1 MDLKHK
7 LYDYINEFGWT
18 EESKEQA
25 RSLFIAYC
33 YSEMIDIDS
42 RDPDEI
48 LSEIYWL
55 CELDTVVEYKDF
67 SHFMFQYLV

>member
-48 LSEIYWL
+48 LSEYIGYAN
-55 CELDTVVEYKDF
+55 
-67 SHFMFQYLV
+67 

>member
-42 RDPDEI
+42 RDRMKSSLKYI
-48 LSEIYWL
+48 GYAN
-55 CELDTVVEYKDF
+55 
-67 SHFMFQYLV
+67 